1 MARASN
7 SRPTSDVDAIR
18 EDIEALK
25 HQLASL
31 VKHLGS
37 ATAGRAEQLCGDLRD
52 QGADAVRT
60 QVRDL
65 PITSVVVAFIAG
77 TIAANLLRSR
87 R

>member
-1 MARASN
+1 MARAST
-7 SRPTSDVDAIR
+7 SRNTKDVDAIR
-18 EDIEALK
+18 DDIEALK
-25 HQLASL
+25 NQLGSL

-65 PITSVVVAFIAG
+65 PITSMVLAFVAG
-77 TIAANLLRSR
+77 TIAAHFMRSK
-87 R
+87 

>member
-1 MARASN
+1 MARATN
-7 SRPTSDVDAIR
+7 SRNTKDVDAIR
-18 EDIEALK
+18 DDIEALK
-25 HQLASL
+25 NQLGSL

-65 PITSVVVAFIAG
+65 PITSMVLAFVAG
-77 TIAANLLRSR
+77 TVAARLMRSK
-87 R
+87 